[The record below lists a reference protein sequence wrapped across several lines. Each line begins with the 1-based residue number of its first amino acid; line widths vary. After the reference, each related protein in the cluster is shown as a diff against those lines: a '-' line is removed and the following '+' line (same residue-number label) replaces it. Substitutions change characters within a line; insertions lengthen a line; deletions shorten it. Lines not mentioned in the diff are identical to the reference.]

1 MQLYMLWS
9 HIFARSTQIYLTI
22 FADCSYH
29 YLIVP
34 QSQPDCNPVG
44 TSERVDLLCIITA
57 RPILPTQIYW
67 FWSSQNESTDV
78 SETRINHDGIKYF
91 IRDLTDA
98 DQDIVGFLEHG
109 SRLRIVDFGSNDT
122 GYYWC
127 QIVVGCLTRLQ
138 PSQPV
143 YVERNDALVGCRP
156 QDLFTEVGGLCADID
171 VTSTNVIVSNN
182 PTPTTTFSSVSA
194 TFSSASVP
202 IPLPPT
208 DLQTN
213 TDTSLVW
220 QLSTAGLGTL
230 TILLMLVLI
239 CIAIQYTRWK
249 RKPDNQQVQLRRAG
263 KKLV

>member
-1 MQLYMLWS
+1 MEPHFCTVNSNISL
-9 HIFARSTQIYLTI
+9 AV

-44 TSERVDLLCIITA
+44 TSESVDLVCIITA

-67 FWSSQNESTDV
+67 FWSSQNESAGV
-78 SETRINHDGIKYF
+78 SETKINHDGIKYF
-91 IRDLTDA
+91 IRDLSDA
-98 DQDIVGFLEHG
+98 DRDIVGFLEHG

-143 YVERNDALVGCRP
+143 YVERNDSLVGCRP

-171 VTSTNVIVSNN
+171 VTSTNAIVNNN
-182 PTPTTTFSSVSA
+182 PTPTATFSSVSA
-194 TFSSASVP
+194 P
-202 IPLPPT
+202 IPPPPT

-230 TILLMLVLI
+230 TILLVLVLI

-249 RKPDNQQVQLRRAG
+249 RKPDNQQVQQRRAG
-263 KKLV
+263 KIMKLV